1 MSLWEAQMLQAKGR
15 LILNRPFPAW
25 LRQAAATAVA
35 QLPSLDAEVVIA
47 GDALPRSF
55 HGDPGQWSGAD
66 LGDRALISRPPSS
79 QS

>member
-35 QLPSLDAEVVIA
+35 QLLPLDAEVVIA
-47 GDALPRSF
+47 VDALRSTHF
-55 HGDPGQWSGAD
+55 TAIRASGLVPIWEA
-66 LGDRALISRPPSS
+66 GR
-79 QS
+79 